1 MTKTQISH
9 VRPPFPLVAGGARKM
24 TYITYDDLYSF
35 GQSFEYDVSRTISIL
50 NEIEDVVFAS
60 KVFCDQIDILAK
72 YAGELG
78 DKALAKQGQVDE
90 DRDDYDRVNWALK
103 FLDLIYVRLRS
114 MRSDFDST
122 EHVRDDDVCEAIDSA
137 IQCLINAHE
146 SVSVLMALIREH
158 YADLISYCPNNI
170 SLCQNKN

>member
-1 MTKTQISH
+1 M
-9 VRPPFPLVAGGARKM
+9 
-24 TYITYDDLYSF
+24 
-35 GQSFEYDVSRTISIL
+35 

-90 DRDDYDRVNWALK
+90 DRDDYDRLNWALK

-122 EHVRDDDVCEAIDSA
+122 EHVRD
-137 IQCLINAHE
+137 
-146 SVSVLMALIREH
+146 
-158 YADLISYCPNNI
+158 
-170 SLCQNKN
+170 